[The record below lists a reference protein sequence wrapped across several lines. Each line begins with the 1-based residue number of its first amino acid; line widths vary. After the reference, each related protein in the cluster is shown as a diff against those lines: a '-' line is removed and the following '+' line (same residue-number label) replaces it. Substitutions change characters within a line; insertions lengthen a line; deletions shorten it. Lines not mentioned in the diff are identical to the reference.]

1 MAWVERPEQDPIFRI
16 RRNRK
21 MLWDLVEDAL
31 RKISRQVREDN
42 DDYLVPGVVAGG
54 RLSVQQQSLVA
65 VYELDNV

>member
-1 MAWVERPEQDPIFRI
+1 
-16 RRNRK
+16 
-21 MLWDLVEDAL
+21 MLWDLDEDAL